1 MMHDAQRTTRT
12 VVLLLFFGSGAAGLV
27 YEVTWTR
34 AFGTVFGNTVFAV
47 GAVLTA
53 FMLGLALGSWL
64 LGSIADAAPQ
74 PLRTYALLELG
85 IGAYAFAF
93 PHVLRLTDLLYA
105 WLFRTIAPGPGL
117 LNLVRFI
124 LSIAILLV
132 PTILMGGTLP
142 ILSRLWSVSATLRP
156 EQADSQ
162 RSRSNTA
169 HASQGI
175 GLLYAINTLG
185 AVLGSFAAGFLL
197 IRTVGVRST
206 IYLAAATSIL
216 IALTA
221 LVVSGL
227 IGRDP
232 NIKPHA
238 PPRRRPITKAATSA
252 VRHWRIPAPA
262 GDNIRT
268 IVLAAVAVAG
278 FCSLACEVLWTRVLV
293 FVLGT
298 STYAF
303 ACMLTCFILGLA
315 VGAFITSR
323 LLIRRTT
330 KPILWLAI
338 LQLLV
343 ALAVLAS
350 IRLSALIGRF
360 DYALISRFHIARFDK
375 LTAGGFWPQVAVH
388 FIDAALVLLI
398 PAVIMGCIFP
408 MAIQTCAR
416 SVNEIGRRVGQV
428 YAWNTIG
435 CVLGSFVAG
444 FVMVPLLGLRNSF
457 LLIVAVQ
464 LSLGVIVILFSEKKS
479 AALVIPVAGVSLF
492 VVLAHIVWLPQDVFL
507 RTINTYHYP
516 SKIVYIEDDATG
528 TVTVHDLP
536 DGDRLIAVDGVDVA
550 GKDLMLRTTQMLQ
563 GYIPLLIHPN
573 PQKVVQIGFGSG
585 ETSRVCLAFG
595 IEDFRIVEVCPGV
608 FKAGSFFEDIN
619 KGSYKDPRLKK
630 IIMDGKNFIKLT
642 DEKFD
647 VIMNDATYPGTT
659 GSSALYTYDHFKQC
673 RDRLK
678 PNGVL
683 SCWLPLDLRPEDL
696 QLIIRSFRQ
705 AMPHCSLW
713 MAANCLNKHS
723 VLVGTLSPTRIDFT
737 RIKTILDRPH
747 VRSDMTTMNPPGPGS
762 PYDLLD
768 CFVLDERALSKI
780 AGPGP
785 LNTDDKPSLEFTSAI
800 KRDED
805 GCLLVAL
812 SWISAEHSS
821 ILPYL
826 TPGRDGLRH
835 NLGQTQGESEETATL
850 NQYYSATKHTLRGLL
865 GILHGDP
872 QIMNIE
878 FALAQKA
885 NPLDRDVNSCLAEL
899 HQEINALLPAVDRTP
914 NDASLRARL
923 AKRYFLLEDYKRARQ
938 EYESYLTLDSHNA
951 AAWNNLGICY
961 NRMNLPEKAVH
972 AFEMAAQ
979 HDSQAGG
986 IAASALLNLGQLHAK
1001 LNEFAAAAQSFEK
1014 ALTLSYG
1021 PQKAAIYD
1029 RLAGAYTMQ
1038 GQYDR
1043 AMTAIDQALEIA
1055 PEDPAFR
1062 DHLQQQKHKLLQA
1075 VKSPPSVPH

>member
-1 MMHDAQRTTRT
+1 MMRDAQRTADRDGSRHTRL
-12 VVLLLFFGSGAAGLV
+12 VVLPLFFLSGTAGLV

-34 AFGTVFGNTVFAV
+34 AFGTVFGNTVFATS
-47 GAVLTA
+47 AVLTA
-53 FMLGLALGSWL
+53 FMLGLALGSRL
-64 LGSIADAAPQ
+64 LGSIADATPQ
-74 PLRTYALLELG
+74 PLRTYAFLELG
-85 IGAYAFAF
+85 VGAYAFAF

-105 WLFRTIAPGPGL
+105 WLFRTLAPGPGL
-117 LNLVRFI
+117 LNVVRFI
-124 LSIAILLV
+124 LSIATLLI
-132 PTILMGGTLP
+132 PTLLMGGTLP
-142 ILSRLWSVSATLRP
+142 ILSRLWSVSARRGGPIP
-156 EQADSQ
+156 EQADS
-162 RSRSNTA
+162 RRPRSNTA
-169 HASQGI
+169 HPGQGI

-185 AVLGSFAAGFLL
+185 AVVGSFAAGFLL
-197 IRTVGVRST
+197 VRTLGVRST
-206 IYLAAATSIL
+206 VHLAAATNIL
-216 IALTA
+216 VALA
-221 LVVSGL
+221 AFILSRF
-227 IGRDP
+227 IGPDP
-232 NIKPHA
+232 NIKPHG
-238 PPRRRPITKAATSA
+238 PPRRRPITKAATRAA
-252 VRHWRIPAPA
+252 VVPPPAR
-262 GDNIRT
+262 DNLRT
-268 IVLAAVAVAG
+268 IVLTTVAVAG

-315 VGAFITSR
+315 IGAFIASR
-323 LLIRRTT
+323 LLIRRTA
-330 KPILWLAI
+330 KPILSLAI

-343 ALAVLAS
+343 ACSVLAS

-360 DYALISRFHIARFDK
+360 DYAVISRLHIS
-375 LTAGGFWPQVAVH
+375 GFWPQVAVH

-408 MAIQTCAR
+408 MAVQTCTR
-416 SVNEIGRRVGQV
+416 SLNAIGRRVGQV

-444 FVMVPLLGLRNSF
+444 FVMVPLMGLRNSF
-457 LLIVAVQ
+457 LLVVAVQ
-464 LSLGVIVILFSEKKS
+464 LALGVIVIAFSEKKS
-479 AALVIPVAGVSLF
+479 AALIIPVTGASLLI
-492 VVLAHIVWLPQDVFL
+492 VLAHVIWLPKDVFL

-516 SKIVYIEDDATG
+516 SDIVYIEDDATG

-608 FKAGSFFEDIN
+608 FKAGRFFEDIN
-619 KGSYKDPRLKK
+619 QGSYKDPRLKK
-630 IIMDGKNFIKLT
+630 IIMDGKNFVKLT
-642 DEKFD
+642 DESFD

-673 RDRLK
+673 RDHLK

-723 VLVGTLSPTRIDFT
+723 VLVGTRRGESPTQIDFD
-737 RIKTILDRPH
+737 RIKTILDQPD
-747 VRSDMTTMNPPGPGS
+747 VRSDMTAINIHS
-762 PYDLLD
+762 AFDLLD
-768 CFVLDERALSKI
+768 CFVLDEHALAKI

-785 LNTDDKPSLEFTSAI
+785 LNTDDKPSLEFTAAI

-812 SWISAEHSS
+812 GWIAAEHSS
-821 ILPYL
+821 VLQYL
-826 TPGRDGLRH
+826 T
-835 NLGQTQGESEETATL
+835 NLGQNQAESQQITTTLNRYYTAT
-850 NQYYSATKHTLRGLL
+850 THTLRGLL
-865 GILHGDP
+865 GILQGDP
-872 QIMNIE
+872 QIMNLE
-878 FALAQKA
+878 FAQAQKA

-899 HQEINALLPAVDRTP
+899 RQEINALLPAVDRTP

-923 AKRYFLLEDYKRARQ
+923 AKRYFLLEDYEQACRQ
-938 EYESYLTLDSHNA
+938 YETYLKLDSHNA

-961 NRMNLPEKAVH
+961 NRTSLPEKAVH
-972 AFEMAAQ
+972 AFERAAQ
-979 HDSQAGG
+979 SACGGQAGG
-986 IAASALLNLGQLHAK
+986 IAASALFNLGQLHAK
-1001 LNEFAAAAQSFEK
+1001 LNDFAAAAQSFEK

-1021 PQKAAIYD
+1021 PQKAVIYD
-1029 RLAGAYTMQ
+1029 KLAQAYAMQ

-1043 AMTAIDQALEIA
+1043 ALTAIDQALEIA
-1055 PEDPAFR
+1055 PDDPAFR

-1075 VKSPPSVPH
+1075 LESPPPAPHQSSP